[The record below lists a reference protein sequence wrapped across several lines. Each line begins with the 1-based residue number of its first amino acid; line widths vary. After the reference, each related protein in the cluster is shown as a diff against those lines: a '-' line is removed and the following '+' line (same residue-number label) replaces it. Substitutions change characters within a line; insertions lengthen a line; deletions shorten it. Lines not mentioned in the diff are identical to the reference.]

1 MIPHSIEAMP
11 WSSIVQP
18 QTMLRDGVL
27 KAPIRAFPVI
37 PTVGTRSS
45 ASTALITPEGYGL
58 VVSIGEM
65 PFPVVLFDLD
75 GTIVD
80 SGWMILASYR
90 HATTTVLGRDF
101 PTRCCSL
108 NVGAGDLEEQMREFD
123 LDQADELAKAY
134 REFYAPLHS
143 ELQAFPGMLELIK
156 KLDDEDRQVGIVS
169 AKRRDIVKLA
179 TDALGFG
186 DRLDVVVGSDEAPR
200 GKPYPDQILVAL
212 ERLGAEPDHAAYVG
226 DAPFDVAAAK
236 AAGVHA
242 VGVTWGGIHTRERME
257 TEGPDAVVDTAE
269 ELYAVL

>member
-1 MIPHSIEAMP
+1 M
-11 WSSIVQP
+11 
-18 QTMLRDGVL
+18 R
-27 KAPIRAFPVI
+27 
-37 PTVGTRSS
+37 
-45 ASTALITPEGYGL
+45 
-58 VVSIGEM
+58 
-65 PFPVVLFDLD
+65 FPVVLFDLD

-101 PTRCCSL
+101 PDEVL
-108 NVGAGDLEEQMREFD
+108 LANVGAGDLEEQMREFD
-123 LDQADELAKAY
+123 LEKADELAKAY

-143 ELQAFPGMLELIK
+143 ELQAFPGMLELLR

-200 GKPYPDQILVAL
+200 GKPHPDQILVAL
-212 ERLGAEPDHAAYVG
+212 ERLGAEPDHTAYVG

>member
-1 MIPHSIEAMP
+1 M
-11 WSSIVQP
+11 
-18 QTMLRDGVL
+18 R
-27 KAPIRAFPVI
+27 
-37 PTVGTRSS
+37 
-45 ASTALITPEGYGL
+45 
-58 VVSIGEM
+58 
-65 PFPVVLFDLD
+65 FPVVLFDLD

-101 PTRCCSL
+101 PDEVL
-108 NVGAGDLEEQMREFD
+108 LANVGAGDLEEQMREFD
-123 LDQADELAKAY
+123 LEKADELAKAY

-143 ELQAFPGMLELIK
+143 ELQAFPGMLELLR
-156 KLDDEDRQVGIVS
+156 KLDDEDRLVGIVS
-169 AKRRDIVKLA
+169 AKRGDVVKLA

-186 DRLDVVVGSDEAPR
+186 ERLDVVVGSDEAPR
-200 GKPYPDQILVAL
+200 GKPHPDQILVAL
-212 ERLGAEPDHAAYVG
+212 ERLGAEPDHTAYVG